1 MSAST
6 PRPSRASRRRT
17 TTAGDAGS
25 LWLRLL
31 AYSSAAAAA
40 GLLVTAVIAAVM
52 NGGLGALSV
61 LCGGALVIVF
71 FGISLLAGHFVGRNN
86 PSGAVG
92 LMAALYFVKVVVFG
106 VVFLVIGAPAWLHG
120 RWFVTAAIVTV
131 VLWQIAELYGF
142 SKARL
147 LIFNEPAQTA
157 EQAQDSS
164 GTTEGGR

>member
-17 TTAGDAGS
+17 TTAGDPGS

-31 AYSSAAAAA
+31 ALSSAAATA
-40 GLLVTAVIAAVM
+40 GLLVTAVIAVVM

-71 FGISLLAGHFVGRNN
+71 FAISLLAGHFVGRNN
-86 PSGAVG
+86 PSGAIG
-92 LMAALYFVKVVVFG
+92 LMVALYFVKVVVFG
-106 VVFLVIGAPAWLHG
+106 VVFLVLGAPGWLHG
-120 RWFVTAAIVTV
+120 RWFVTAAVVTV

-147 LIFNEPAQTA
+147 LIFNEPTQAA